1 MEDNKTMNAVV
12 LYGPGEVRLGD
23 LPVPPLGAGEIR
35 TRVAY
40 CGICGSDFHK
50 VAGKQNTRPIR
61 YPVALGHEMSGIV
74 EAVGE
79 GVADFRPGDRVTVD
93 PNWSCGKCR
102 YCQSG
107 KRSLCENSRG
117 VVKGM
122 ADTVTAPREN
132 VYHLPENLSLRD
144 GALAEPVSCCL
155 RGMDLL
161 DVRMGERVALI
172 GFGAIGAIMLCLL
185 RHAGAGEI
193 VVIEA
198 NEERRALAMEMG
210 ATVFF
215 STAETEAISA
225 YAAANPMERVIECV
239 GKAPAQE
246 MALSVAGRGAT
257 VVMFGVSDAAERVSV
272 SLYDVFLKELTIRTS
287 YINPHTTARAIR
299 LLAAGALDVERIIS
313 RVISMEEAVEEFRAP
328 RYSRLGKVLVAVHPE
343 EEK

>member
-1 MEDNKTMNAVV
+1 MEQSQMMNAVV
-12 LYGPGEVRLGD
+12 LYGPGEVGLGE
-23 LPVPPLGAGEIR
+23 LPVASLGAGDVR
-35 TRVAY
+35 VRVAY

-61 YPVALGHEMSGIV
+61 YPVALGHEISGVV

-79 GVADFRPGDRVTVD
+79 DVTDFYPGDRVTVD
-93 PNWSCGKCR
+93 PNWSCGKCH

-107 KRSLCENSRG
+107 KRSFCLHSRG

-132 VYHLPENLSLRD
+132 VYRLPDNVSLRD

-155 RGMDLL
+155 RGLDLL
-161 DVRMGERVALI
+161 DVRAGERVALI

-185 RHAGAGEI
+185 RHSGAGEI

-198 NEERRALAMEMG
+198 NEVRRSLAMEMG
-210 ATVFF
+210 ATVFLN
-215 STAETEAISA
+215 AADAEAIAA
-225 YAAANPMERVIECV
+225 YAAANPIERVIECV
-239 GKAPAQE
+239 GKAAAQE
-246 MALSVAGRGAT
+246 TALSVACRGAT
-257 VVMFGVSDAAERVSV
+257 VVMFGVSDGAERLPV
-272 SLYDVFLKELTIRTS
+272 SLYDAFLKELTIRTS

-299 LLAAGALDVERIIS
+299 LLAAGAIDTA
-313 RVISMEEAVEEFRAP
+313 RVIAREITMAEAVEEFHAP

-343 EEK
+343 E